1 MINIKK
7 KLILTSVL
15 IAVCGFATSKAY
27 AVENKKRISGN
38 DRYQTAIAVSQDG
51 WKSSDTVI
59 LANGQDFPDALCA
72 SPLARKYKAPI
83 LLTPS
88 TSLDPGVESEIQR
101 LGAKKIIIVGGAG
114 VVSSTTES
122 KLKGKGIEVSRF
134 SGKDRFETSL
144 AIAKEVKGTGS
155 EIAVVSS
162 EGFADAL
169 SVAPIAA
176 NRQMPIILLPKHD
189 IPINTEQYI
198 KENNITKTYVIGGKG
213 VLSDSLVSDLP
224 GFERVSGLERYET
237 NTAVLDRFAS
247 DVNFETAYMASGENF
262 PDALAC
268 SALAPVTSSPIIL
281 TSNYVPNNTMN
292 LVKDKFNNII
302 NFKVIGGTGV
312 IPDYLVKQMIPSFG
326 IEYVNTAS
334 NLVNFGLAA
343 ESNGWIYYT
352 NQSDYQRI
360 YKMKIGDSKGQ
371 KLSDDPYASH
381 LNVIDDWIYY
391 VDSQGGLC
399 KMKTDGS
406 GLSLLTDYPVKF
418 MQVTSDYIYFL
429 TSHKSESDG
438 NQFRELHRIKPDGSN
453 DETVLSYLSSS
464 WDYLV
469 VDNDIYFLYWEPSTQ
484 TQKLLRMGSFT
495 DILNNVDK
503 FVISDNHIYY
513 INHED
518 KCIYKADM
526 DGKNIGK
533 ITSDTTKSLNIANGW
548 IYYANTS
555 DNNKLYK
562 ITTDGKDKSK
572 VADIKSDYLINIAG
586 GKLFYVETNTK
597 FETYIMNKDGSAK
610 SKSLID
616 NAASFTSE
624 DNEYYYV
631 NTEDSS
637 IYKTDSYGNNIINLN
652 QMTTQ
657 NIQIS
662 NGWIYYSNSNDNNKL
677 YKMKTDGSSNTKVS
691 DSSSGDFKL
700 SGEYLYYVNVSDNNH
715 IYKIK
720 TDGTEN
726 TKMFYDDI
734 RVNRIWLKNNY
745 LVFTQVPLYSDG
757 TTVMNTWTYVFN
769 LGKQYAYP
777 ERLLITGNIY
787 NLSIVNDTIYYN
799 LIDELQLGN
808 IKTYNITD
816 KSETNMNITP
826 VSFTAD
832 ETGIYYLSA
841 QKDSLGYIIKTDLK
855 GNNPIKTQASPNAFN
870 LYINDNQY
878 LYQTIDLSQM
888 QYISNIN

>member
-7 KLILTSVL
+7 KLILAAVL

-88 TSLDPGVESEIQR
+88 TSLDPRVESEIQR
-101 LGAKKIIIVGGAG
+101 LGAKKIIIVGGSG

-122 KLKGKGIEVSRF
+122 KLKSKGIEVSRF
-134 SGKDRFETSL
+134 AGKDRFETSL

-169 SVAPIAA
+169 SVAPIVA
-176 NRQMPIILLPKHD
+176 NKQMPIILLPKNN
-189 IPINTEQYI
+189 IPTNINQYI

-213 VLSDSLVSDLP
+213 VLPDSLVSGLP
-224 GFERVSGLERYET
+224 GFERVSGLDRYAT
-237 NTAVLDRFAS
+237 NTAVLDRFSS
-247 DVNFETAYMASGENF
+247 DINFETAYMANGENF

-281 TSNYVPNNTMN
+281 ISDYVPANTMN

-302 NFKVIGGTGV
+302 NFKVIGGTAV
-312 IPDYLVKQMIPSFG
+312 ISDSIVRLMIPSFG
-326 IEYVNTAS
+326 IESVNTAS

-381 LNVIDDWIYY
+381 LNVIGDWIYY
-391 VDSQGGLC
+391 VDSKGGLC
-399 KMKTDGS
+399 RMKTDGS
-406 GLSLLTDYPVKF
+406 ELSLLTDYTVNF
-418 MQVTSDYIYFL
+418 MQATSDYIYFF
-429 TSHKSESDG
+429 TSYKRESDG
-438 NQFRELHRIKPDGSN
+438 YQFKELHRIKPDGSD
-453 DETVLSYLSSS
+453 DETLLSYLSSR

-469 VDNDIYFLYWEPSTQ
+469 VGNDIYFLCWDASTQ
-484 TQKLLRMGSFT
+484 TQKLRRGSFT
-495 DILNNVDK
+495 DILNNIDK

-526 DGKNIGK
+526 DGKNIIK

-572 VADIKSDYLINIAG
+572 VADVKSDYAINIAG
-586 GKLFYVETNTK
+586 GKLFYVETNEK
-597 FETYIMNKDGSAK
+597 FETYVMNKDGSAK
-610 SKSLID
+610 SKSLIYK
-616 NAASFTSE
+616 AASFTSE
-624 DNEYYYV
+624 DNEHYYV

-637 IYKTDSYGNNIINLN
+637 IYKTDSDGNNIINLN
-652 QMTTQ
+652 QITIQ

-662 NGWIYYSNSNDNNKL
+662 NGWIYYSNLNDNNKL

-700 SGEYLYYVNVSDNNH
+700 SGEYLYYANVSDNNY

-726 TKMFYDDI
+726 SKFFYDGI
-734 RVNRIWLKNNY
+734 KVNRIWLKNNY
-745 LVFTQVPLYSDG
+745 LVFSEVPLYLDG
-757 TTVMNTWTYVFN
+757 TTIMNTWTYVFN

-777 ERLLITGNIY
+777 ERLLIPGNIY

-808 IKTYNITD
+808 IKTYNITN

-832 ETGIYYLSA
+832 ETGIYYLST
-841 QKDSLGYIIKTDLK
+841 QGDSLGYIIKTDLK

-878 LYQTIDLSQM
+878 LYQTIDLNQI